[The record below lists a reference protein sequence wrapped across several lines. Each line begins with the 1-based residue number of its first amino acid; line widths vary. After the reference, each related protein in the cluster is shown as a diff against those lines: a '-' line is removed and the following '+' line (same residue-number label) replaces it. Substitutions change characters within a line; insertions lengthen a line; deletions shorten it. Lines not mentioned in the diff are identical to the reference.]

1 MHIESLTVE
10 SVQQP
15 MIALHQQRW
24 GGMLETSIVSIA
36 AGGETGYGSARA
48 HGGTSGR
55 AIGEYIVTTL
65 APGIIGQH
73 ALDRERI
80 WRWLWSFD
88 KGAYVP
94 IFAISAIDVALW
106 DLAGKL
112 ARTPVAKLIGGFR
125 DRVPAYASSAVLGS
139 IDDYVADVERARGR
153 GYRAYKIHAFREAKR
168 DLELCEALAA
178 AAGPKMELMLDAANA
193 YDRREALWVGRAI
206 ERLGFRW
213 YEEPLSHHDI
223 EGYRE
228 LRTALDIPLVGGETL
243 GGGPYLLSAYQRA
256 GAFDLLQADVYW
268 KGGITGALKIARMA
282 EAHGLDVTIHH
293 GGSPMMNWANLHL
306 LGATGNTDFLEVLV
320 PEESY
325 EYGLTSYPTVDATG
339 EVTLPQAPGLGF
351 EPDRAFIAANTT
363 WSVEVR

>member
-1 MHIESLTVE
+1 MRIESLRVQ
-10 SVQQP
+10 SVRQP
-15 MIALHQQRW
+15 MVALHQDRW
-24 GGMLETSIVSIA
+24 GGMLETSIVSIT
-36 AGGETGYGSARA
+36 AGGMTGYGSARA

-65 APGIIGQH
+65 APGVVGQH
-73 ALDRERI
+73 PLDRERM

-88 KGAYVP
+88 KGSYVP
-94 IFAISAIDVALW
+94 IFAVSAIDVALW

-112 ARTPVAKLIGGFR
+112 ARTPVAKLIGGYR

-139 IDDYVADVERARGR
+139 IDDYVADAGRARDR
-153 GYRAYKIHAFREAKR
+153 GYGAYKIHAFRDARR

-178 AAGPKMELMLDAANA
+178 AVGPRMELMLDAANA
-193 YDRREALWVGRAI
+193 YDRREALRVGRAI

-213 YEEPLSHHDI
+213 YEEPLSHYDV

-228 LRTALDIPLVGGETL
+228 LRTALDVPLVGGETL
-243 GGGPYLLSAYQRA
+243 GGGPYLLSAYLRA

-282 EAHGLDVTIHH
+282 EGHGIDVTIHH

-320 PEESY
+320 PEASY
-325 EYGLTSYPTVDATG
+325 EYGLQSYPAVDAAG
-339 EVTLPQAPGLGF
+339 EVAVPAAPGLGF
-351 EPDRAFIAANTT
+351 EPDWAYIREHTT
-363 WSVEVR
+363 WSAEVR

>member
-1 MHIESLTVE
+1 MPIESLTVQC
-10 SVQQP
+10 VQQP

-24 GGMLETSIVSIA
+24 GGMLETSIVSIS

-65 APGIIGQH
+65 APGVVGQH
-73 ALDRERI
+73 PLDRERI

-88 KGAYVP
+88 KGSYVP

-112 ARTPVAKLIGGFR
+112 ARMPVAKLIGGYR
-125 DRVPAYASSAVLGS
+125 DQVPAYASSAALGS
-139 IDDYVADVERARGR
+139 IDDYVADVNRARER
-153 GYRAYKIHAFREAKR
+153 GYRAYKIHAFRDARR

-178 AAGPKMELMLDAANA
+178 AVGPGMELMLDAANA
-193 YDRREALWVGRAI
+193 YDRREALQVGRAI

-213 YEEPLSHHDI
+213 YEEPLPHYDI
-223 EGYRE
+223 DGARE
-228 LRTALDIPLVGGETL
+228 LRSALDIPLVGGETL
-243 GGGPYLLSAYQRA
+243 GGGPYLLSTYLRD

-282 EAHGLDVTIHH
+282 EGHGIDVTIHH
-293 GGSPMMNWANLHL
+293 GASPMMNWANLHL
-306 LGATGNTDFLEVLV
+306 LAATANTDFLEVLV
-320 PEESY
+320 PEASY
-325 EYGLTSYPTVDATG
+325 EHGLLAYPTVDATG
-339 EVTLPQAPGLGF
+339 EVAVPTAPGLGF
-351 EPDRAFIAANTT
+351 EPDWDSIRANTT
-363 WSVEVR
+363 WTAEVR